1 MAFVIDAAVTVSW
14 AFHDENHPVAN
25 TALLSLSAE
34 RERVPSL
41 WWFEVRNSLLV
52 NERRSRISE
61 AGVNAFLQDLRHLTI
76 HIDRDPDE
84 PTVLTLARRHRLTVY
99 DAGYLELALRLGLPL
114 ASLDGDLRRAA
125 TASGVALLGE
135 AA

>member
-1 MAFVIDAAVTVSW
+1 MAFVIDASVTVSW
-14 AFHDENHPVAN
+14 AFYDENHPVAN

-34 RERVPSL
+34 RAHVPSL

-52 NERRSRISE
+52 NERRSRTSE

-84 PTVLTLARRHRLTVY
+84 TTVLTLARRHRLTVY
-99 DAGYLELALRLGLPL
+99 DAGYLELALRFGLPL